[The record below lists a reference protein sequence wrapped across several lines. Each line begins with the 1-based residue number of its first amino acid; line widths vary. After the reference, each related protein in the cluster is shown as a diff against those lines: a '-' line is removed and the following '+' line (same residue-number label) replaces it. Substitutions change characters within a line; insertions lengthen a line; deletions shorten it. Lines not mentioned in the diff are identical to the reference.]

1 MIVLSR
7 EITSTTIQ
15 HYNSFLC
22 FIVTT
27 MKTHGNK
34 AYLTLPYL
42 TLPYLTS
49 PHLTSP
55 HLTSPH
61 LISSHLI
68 SPHLTSPHLISS
80 HLILPYLT
88 LYYLILS
95 RRIPH
100 MAPTV
105 QTSTYH
111 RFSKFPISKSL
122 YSFRDPRRVYTI
134 MCSQRY
140 PFFIKTSLK
149 SMTCC
154 SVRTK

>member
-1 MIVLSR
+1 MAIKL
-7 EITSTTIQ
+7 T
-15 HYNSFLC
+15 LP
-22 FIVTT
+22 
-27 MKTHGNK
+27 
-34 AYLTLPYL
+34 YLTLPYLTFTLPYL

-61 LISSHLI
+61 LITPQ
-68 SPHLTSPHLISS
+68 PHLTSSHLISS
-80 HLILPYLT
+80 HLIFILPYLI
-88 LYYLILS
+88 LSYLILS
-95 RRIPH
+95 RSIPH